1 MDRRRFLKNSLR
13 AAAAFALTPN
23 ISAEASSEFD
33 LVLRGGFILDG
44 TGGPVWKGDLGI
56 KGDTIAA
63 LGEISP
69 TYGKNALDISG
80 WYVSPGFIDI
90 HSHSDGSILGY
101 PEADSRVRQGITTEI
116 TGNCGSSAAPIEGQ
130 SIEAARKE
138 YMDEYGVNVNWSDVA
153 SFFDQMEKQKMSL
166 NQALLLGQGTLRTNI
181 AGEADRTLTADEMKK
196 VLRMVEEGMDSGAV
210 GLSTGLEYVP
220 GTFTPTEEI
229 IEMNRIVARYGG
241 FYASHIRNEVTYV
254 LEAVDEAINIG
265 RQTGSRAQVS
275 HLKVCGR
282 SNWHKQAATLDLIE
296 SARKEGVEVLAD
308 AYPYTAYST
317 GLTLVMYSW
326 AREGGSDAIVKRLQD
341 PETKKRIRAE
351 VLKYVAEEPGGFDLI
366 VISSVS
372 SDKNRNCVGK
382 NIAQISEMWKMEP
395 VDACL
400 RLIEEEKAAVSYI
413 GHAMSPENVELVL
426 SHPLVMVSSD
436 GYSIAA
442 KGKALQQKLHPRSY
456 GTYPRFLAHYI
467 RERKIVDLS
476 AGIRKMT
483 SMPAEQSGLSDRG
496 RIAKGKKADLVVFDP
511 TKVQDTATFDS
522 PHQYPTGIAHV
533 FVNGVQVVKDGNHTG
548 ARPGKVLRKA

>member
-1 MDRRRFLKNSLR
+1 MDRRQFIKNSLG
-13 AAAAFALTPN
+13 AAAAFALTPGL
-23 ISAEASSEFD
+23 EASSEFD
-33 LVLRGGFILDG
+33 LVLRGGSILDG
-44 TGGPVWKGDLGI
+44 TGGPVWKGDIGI
-56 KGDTIAA
+56 KGDVIAA

-69 TYGKNALDISG
+69 SYGKNSIDISG
-80 WYVSPGFIDI
+80 WYISPGFVDI

-130 SIEAARKE
+130 SVEDTRKA
-138 YMDEYGVNVNWSDVA
+138 YMDEFGFDVSWTDVA
-153 SFFDQMEKQKMSL
+153 SYFSALEKSKMAL
-166 NQALLLGQGTLRTNI
+166 NQALLLGQGTLRTNVS
-181 AGEADRTLTADEMKK
+181 GEADRELTPDELKK
-196 VLRMVEEGMDSGAV
+196 VLRMVEEGMDAGAV

-229 IEMNRIVARYGG
+229 IAMNRIVSRYNG

-265 RQTGSRAQVS
+265 RQTGSRAQIS

-308 AYPYTAYST
+308 CYPYTAYST
-317 GLTLVMYSW
+317 GLSLVLHSW
-326 AREGGSDAIVKRLQD
+326 VREGGSDALVKRLQD
-341 PETKKRIRAE
+341 PELRKKIRSE
-351 VLKYVAEEPGGFDLI
+351 CLEYVAEEPGGFDLI

-372 SDKNRNCVGK
+372 SDKNRNVIGK
-382 NIAQISEMWKMEP
+382 NIVQIAEMWKMEP

-400 RLIEEEKAAVSYI
+400 RLLEEEKASVSYI

-442 KGKALQQKLHPRSY
+442 KGNALKEKPHPRSY

-467 RERKIVDLS
+467 RERKIVDLP
-476 AGIRKMT
+476 AGIRKMC
-483 SMPAEQSGLSDRG
+483 SMPAEQAGLTDRG
-496 RIAKGKKADLVVFDP
+496 RIAKGKKADLVVFNP

-548 ARPGKVLRKA
+548 ALPGKVLRKA